1 VRSFGYGN
9 RVAVDEARMN
19 ELFPPRAPGLRESY
33 EHVLVRRDG
42 HLLEV
47 TINRPDRRNC
57 LHPAA
62 NAELEEVL
70 DAYFADPELW
80 VAILTGAGDRAFC
93 AGNDLM
99 YMAGGKQVWIP
110 KTGFGGLTCREGRE
124 KPVIAAVNGPAL
136 AGGFEIVLACDLVV
150 AAENAEFGLT
160 EVKVGLVAALGGIA
174 RLPRII
180 GPTAA
185 TEMILTGRRV
195 GASEAR
201 ELGLVNRLEPE
212 GGALAGAR
220 ELAAEI
226 LAGSPTSVRLSMRA
240 MAAAALEPDC
250 ARAARP
256 DPDLLDEL
264 LTSADAAEGARAF
277 AEKRP
282 PRWRNH

>member
-1 VRSFGYGN
+1 
-9 RVAVDEARMN
+9 
-19 ELFPPRAPGLRESY
+19 
-33 EHVLVRRDG
+33 
-42 HLLEV
+42 V

-70 DAYFADPELW
+70 DAYFADPDLW
-80 VAILTGAGDRAFC
+80 VAILTGAGDHAFC
-93 AGNDLM
+93 AGNDLVF
-99 YMAGGKQVWIP
+99 MAGGERVWVP
-110 KTGFGGLTCREGRE
+110 KTGFAGLTCREGRD

-150 AAENAEFGLT
+150 AAENADFALT

-174 RLPRII
+174 RLPRVI

-185 TEMILTGRRV
+185 TGMILTGRRI
-195 GASEAR
+195 GAAEAR
-201 ELGLVNRLEPE
+201 NLGLVNRVVPA
-212 GGALAGAR
+212 GGALDGAR

-240 MAAAALEPDC
+240 MATAAREPDA
-250 ARAARP
+250 ARAARH
-256 DPDLLDEL
+256 DPELLDEL
-264 LTSADAAEGARAF
+264 LASAEASEGLRAF
-277 AEKRP
+277 SEKRP

>member
-1 VRSFGYGN
+1 MDKGL
-9 RVAVDEARMN
+9 D
-19 ELFPPRAPGLRESY
+19 PRPSY
-33 EHVLVRRDG
+33 EHVLIRRDG

-47 TINRPDRRNC
+47 TINRPDRRNS

-62 NAELEEVL
+62 NAELEEVF

-80 VAILTGAGDRAFC
+80 VAVLTGAGDRAFC

-99 YMAGGKQVWIP
+99 HMASGGPACVP
-110 KTGFGGLTCREGRE
+110 KTGFAGLTCREGRE

-150 AAENAEFGLT
+150 AAANAEFALT

-174 RLPRII
+174 RLPRVI

-195 GASEAR
+195 DAREAR
-201 ELGLVNRLEPE
+201 ELGLVNRVVPV

-226 LAGSPTSVRLSMRA
+226 LTGSPTSVRLSMRA
-240 MAAAALEPDC
+240 MAAAAREPDV
-250 ARAARP
+250 ARAARH

-264 LTSADAAEGARAF
+264 LTSADAAEGVQAF

-282 PRWRNH
+282 PRWLNR